1 MSNVGRKD
9 RAYPRTTKKEIA
21 PIYVFAEQA
30 CADGKGGG
38 GAYVYVTGVMAIVKY
53 DVSKFDVFN
62 RKMIV
67 RNNNFDVFRD
77 GGDDP
82 TIPEPEYRLAG
93 DRVDWWLAF
102 SATPNLTAEEIVLQN
117 NRITTPAPFDLEVDY
132 KKLPQPTDAGWDN
145 KIYMYMYWG
154 DANLVINS
162 RSEADLEV
170 VKHDYDE
177 KI

>member
-1 MSNVGRKD
+1 MSNIGRKD

-21 PIYVFAEQA
+21 PIYVFAEQV

-38 GAYVYVTGVMAIVKY
+38 GNYVPIGSVMEIVKY
-53 DVSKFDVFN
+53 DVSKFNVFN
-62 RKMIV
+62 RKLIL
-67 RNNNFDVFRD
+67 RNNNFDVYKNL
-77 GGDDP
+77 GETSPGSG
-82 TIPEPEYRLAG
+82 EYIAG

-117 NRITTPAPFDLEVDY
+117 SRITTPAPFDLDVDY

-154 DANLVINS
+154 DTTLVINT

-170 VKHDYDE
+170 IKHDYDE